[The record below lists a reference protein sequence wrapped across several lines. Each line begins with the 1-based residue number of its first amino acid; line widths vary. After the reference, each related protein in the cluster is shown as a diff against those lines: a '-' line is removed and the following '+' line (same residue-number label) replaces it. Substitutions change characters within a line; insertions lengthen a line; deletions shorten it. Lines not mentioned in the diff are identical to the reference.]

1 MKRKTMTLVLC
12 LLAALA
18 LVSVGFASWV
28 ISADAT
34 DNVEGQIIV
43 ETVDDRRLTI
53 TASTNEQFVFGAPT
67 TNKENAWLTNT
78 TKESLTITINVTI
91 GKKDSSNEKLDLSK
105 VNLTAE
111 ISELTGNYQQAVEA
125 GYVCAI
131 NDATIVPEGTGENRT
146 IKITIKWGTHW
157 GTNTNP
163 YDYFNS
169 KDINA
174 KVPEKGETTYGDLA
188 KTELTEMYNL
198 LNKVKF
204 TIKVTAK

>member
-28 ISADAT
+28 ISAGAT
-34 DNVEGQIIV
+34 DNVEGQIKV

-53 TASTNEQFVFGAPT
+53 TASTNDQFTFGAPKT
-67 TNKENAWLTNT
+67 DKEDAWLTNT

-91 GKKDSSNEKLDLSK
+91 GKKDSNNTELDLNQ

-111 ISELTGNYQQAVEA
+111 ISELTGKYQEAVEA

-131 NDATIVPEGTGENRT
+131 DEATIVPEGTGENRT
-146 IKITIKWGTHW
+146 IKITIKWGNHW

-163 YDYFNS
+163 YDYFND
-169 KDINA
+169 KDVNE
-174 KVPEKGETTYGDLA
+174 KVPESGETTYGDLA
-188 KTELTEMYNL
+188 KTELTAMYNL
-198 LNKVKF
+198 LNQVKF